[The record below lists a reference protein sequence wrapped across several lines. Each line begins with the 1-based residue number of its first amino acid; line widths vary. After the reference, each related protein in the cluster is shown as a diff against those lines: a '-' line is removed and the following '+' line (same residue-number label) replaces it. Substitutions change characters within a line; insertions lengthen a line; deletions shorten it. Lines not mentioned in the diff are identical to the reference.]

1 MAQKIAKYLGNLCKK
16 SWLQEL
22 LKNAKSGH
30 TGYIVRSKTT
40 FVVVSGRASRQLDK
54 RLLVVVVVG
63 PIIVIIISRWLPII
77 ECGTTYCL
85 PMAYPDHKHP
95 QVRGAAIAQ
104 WICMR
109 LPSWCPGFESQA
121 HHLRFYHLQYFYY
134 IIHVKRTQ
142 INKKRPGLV
151 HFCKKTSSGQWLW
164 RSG

>member
-40 FVVVSGRASRQLDK
+40 IVVVSGRASRQLDK
-54 RLLVVVVVG
+54 RLLVVVVG

-95 QVRGAAIAQ
+95 QVFKCFKCYGLTEGKDPRVGNKCRECQGTSFVSDLHPLVAI
-104 WICMR
+104 
-109 LPSWCPGFESQA
+109 L
-121 HHLRFYHLQYFYY
+121 
-134 IIHVKRTQ
+134 
-142 INKKRPGLV
+142 
-151 HFCKKTSSGQWLW
+151 
-164 RSG
+164 